1 MHIYKYISLHIQ
13 LYAYVYLYICIFIYT
28 YIYIYIYMLLHIN
41 ILLCASFLLHVMR
54 NIRHIT
60 YVPAHQKTS
69 AATAASVCPALVLS
83 NIIFDW

>member
-1 MHIYKYISLHIQ
+1 MYIY
-13 LYAYVYLYICIFIYT
+13 VCI
-28 YIYIYIYMLLHIN
+28 YIYIYIYVYLYIEYIIISVNCNICQCQLAAD

-69 AATAASVCPALVLS
+69 AATAASVCPALGQAYTCS
-83 NIIFDW
+83 N

>member
-1 MHIYKYISLHIQ
+1 
-13 LYAYVYLYICIFIYT
+13 
-28 YIYIYIYMLLHIN
+28 MLLHIN

-69 AATAASVCPALVLS
+69 AATAASVCPALVLL
-83 NIIFDW
+83 NPDEMNVM